1 MTTPRWMMLLVLPMM
16 MAMMD
21 LDGDRIGLRLQW

>member
-1 MTTPRWMMLLVLPMM
+1 MMLLVLPMM